1 MQEGAEVAGPSEWE
15 IHQALAGPLATPI
28 CMYLGLIGWLIGLY
42 SCFVFLLD
50 KSTEGDDIV

>member
-28 CMYLGLIGWLIGLY
+28 CMYLGLIGCNWLY
-42 SCFVFLLD
+42 SFFVR
-50 KSTEGDDIV
+50 EIYERG